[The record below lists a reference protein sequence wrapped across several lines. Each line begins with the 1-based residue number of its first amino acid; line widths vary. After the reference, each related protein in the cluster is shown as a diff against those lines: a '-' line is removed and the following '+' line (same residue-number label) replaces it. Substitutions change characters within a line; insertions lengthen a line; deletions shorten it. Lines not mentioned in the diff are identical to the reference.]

1 MKQDVT
7 TYSSGF
13 LGVVFGLLVDNQID
27 ENWLILA
34 GCNKKMEHL
43 EQPLLLP

>member
-13 LGVVFGLLVDNQID
+13 LGVVLGLCVDNQIIA
-27 ENWLILA
+27 NWLILA
-34 GCNKKMEHL
+34 G
-43 EQPLLLP
+43 